1 MRRLSIAFGLV
12 STLFTASVAVAQTVS
27 VGNLPGNPNFGFNQ
41 TPVTLIDLSNPANAS
56 GNLTDASFTWSA
68 TPCPAAAKIKFF
80 RPSPNGSFVFLA
92 ERGPFDVGSLTS
104 FVFLSPPVA
113 VQAGDLIGITRLTTC
128 GSPVGQTPGAAQGLI
143 GFASDVTF
151 NVTASQG
158 SLFPNATLS
167 ARATGNVTQP
177 PPSTEPAAVVPVVG
191 STPGA
196 LGQAFFRTSVQ
207 LFNPGSIR
215 MTGRLVY
222 HPAGAPAM
230 AGDPFLSYSLEPGE
244 TRAIGDLL
252 PAMGLT
258 GLGSLDV
265 FPDTGTAT
273 PFLLVRVFNDAG
285 AGGTTGFV
293 EEAIPPAR
301 ALVAVETGFLI
312 SPPDTALYRFNVGVR
327 TLGSGATIAITVRN
341 SAGAVTRT
349 LTRTYPANYFEQR
362 DSASFLGGP
371 SIGANESIAVQ
382 IVSGSAIVY
391 GATVDNHT
399 NDPSLQLAKTA
410 P

>member
-128 GSPVGQTPGAAQGLI
+128 GSPVGQTPGAAQG
-143 GFASDVTF
+143 
-151 NVTASQG
+151 
-158 SLFPNATLS
+158 FPNATLS

-293 EEAIPPAR
+293 EEAIAPAR

-312 SPPDTALYRFNVGVR
+312 SPPDTVTDMRMNEQHLCSMATSSR
-327 TLGSGATIAITVRN
+327 T
-341 SAGAVTRT
+341 
-349 LTRTYPANYFEQR
+349 R
-362 DSASFLGGP
+362 DSMPSSFRNVQRTPDDARLRSALANLRPPALPAAAAAAPASSCADP
-371 SIGANESIAVQ
+371 A
-382 IVSGSAIVY
+382 SASCRQPPRPNR
-391 GATVDNHT
+391 AADRLRTVHLHRN
-399 NDPSLQLAKTA
+399 LIFCREA